1 MRDAHP
7 LSMTAARP
15 RVRLPGIAL
24 AVALIGG
31 AACGGNSNSEVSA
44 GGAKG
49 SGGGTGTG
57 GAGGGGTASGGRS
70 GDGGRGGT
78 SSASGG
84 APGSTGGSSAGGS
97 GACAP
102 RASFTEASHEVLNVT
117 WPAGTATTAGTGQV
131 HLWGKTVYTVSGG
144 TLSGSLQACGTILP
158 PAGLTA
164 LVGGGMIQ
172 IEIPPAAWDSPQQP
186 KFQIDGTQTGWD
198 AGSVMSFS
206 YAALLGFTIADPATA
221 TWPASYTG
229 ITMTTDPDGDMTPG
243 LTSIPRGSGDYVLP
257 PTSAL
262 GALGIGSRADKV
274 YLVIRHVV
282 SAMLTRT
289 SCDEASGPATFMHF
303 DNHVIGC
310 HVSGGAA
317 CSASEVK
324 FIDDNRTIYAVTS
337 GTMTTKIVPDGAT
350 CADVRAAFPM

>member
-7 LSMTAARP
+7 LSMSPARSRTWLPAA
-15 RVRLPGIAL
+15 AL
-24 AVALIGG
+24 VALLGG
-31 AACGGNSNSEVSA
+31 GTACGNSNSEVSN
-44 GGAKG
+44 GGTKG
-49 SGGGTGTG
+49 SGGATGTG
-57 GAGGGGTASGGRS
+57 GVGGSAAGTGGAAN
-70 GDGGRGGT
+70 GGRGGAP
-78 SSASGG
+78 SASGG
-84 APGSTGGSSAGGS
+84 AGGSSAGGS

-102 RASFTEASHEVLNVT
+102 RTSFTEASHEVLNVT
-117 WPAGTATTAGTGQV
+117 WPSGTATTAGSGQV

-144 TLSGSLQACGTILP
+144 TLSGSLQACGTVLP
-158 PAGLTA
+158 PAGLTG
-164 LVGGGMIQ
+164 LVGGGMIL
-172 IEIPPAAWDSPQQP
+172 IEIPTAAWESPEQA

-198 AGSVMSFS
+198 AGSVMSFG
-206 YAALLGFTIADPATA
+206 YAALLGFTIPDPATA
-221 TWPASYTG
+221 SWPMSYTG
-229 ITMTTDPDGDMTPG
+229 ITTTTDPDGDMNPG
-243 LTSIPRGSGDYVLP
+243 LTSVPRGTGDYVLP

-303 DNHVIGC
+303 DNHVVGC

-324 FIDDNRTIYAVTS
+324 FIDDNRTVYAVTS
-337 GTMTTKIVPDGAT
+337 GTMTTKVVPDGTT
-350 CADVRAAFPM
+350 CADVRAALPM

>member
-7 LSMTAARP
+7 LSMPPARP
-15 RVRLPGIAL
+15 RIRLSGIAL
-24 AVALIGG
+24 AAVLVGG
-31 AACGGNSNSEVSA
+31 AACGGNSNSEVSN
-44 GGAKG
+44 GGTK
-49 SGGGTGTG
+49 GGGTG
-57 GAGGGGTASGGRS
+57 GADS
-70 GDGGRGGT
+70 GGRGGT
-78 SSASGG
+78 TSASGG
-84 APGSTGGSSAGGS
+84 TSGGSSGGSS
-97 GACAP
+97 GACAT
-102 RASFTEASHEVLNVT
+102 RTSFTEASHEILNVT
-117 WPAGTATTAGTGQV
+117 WPAGTATTAGSGQV
-131 HLWGKTVYTVSGG
+131 HLWGKTVYTVNGG
-144 TLSGSLQACGTILP
+144 TLSGSLQPCGTILP
-158 PAGLTA
+158 PAALTA

-172 IEIPPAAWDSPQQP
+172 IEIPSAAWDSAQQP
-186 KFQIDGTQTGWD
+186 KFQIDGTQTGWN

-206 YAALLGFTIADPATA
+206 YAALLGFTIADPVTA
-221 TWPASYTG
+221 PWPASYTG
-229 ITMTTDPDGDMTPG
+229 VTMTTDPDGDMNPG
-243 LTSIPRGSGDYVLP
+243 LTSVPRGSGDFVLP

-303 DNHVIGC
+303 DNHVVGC

-337 GTMTTKIVPDGAT
+337 GTMTTKVVPDGAT
-350 CADVRAAFPM
+350 CAEVRALFPM